1 MRLLLDG
8 VVIIID
14 ECECE
19 LNFDFFVLI
28 FIFRV
33 GKTSLMNQYPFGIF
47 NKTEKEKKKKKKV
60 KICYFSDVSF

>member
-47 NKTEKEKKKKKKV
+47 NKTEKEEKKRKKSETSL
-60 KICYFSDVSF
+60 FF